1 VTGPERGYVTIS
13 PKMAAVTTGDREM
26 LDFLYLF
33 ALIVGGTV
41 LLFQFA
47 MMLLGLSNDSDL
59 SGMSGADVDVGG
71 GISGDLIIGEADWHE
86 AADADL
92 GHPGGPWFYEVLSLR
107 TLSAAATF
115 FGLTGKTLL
124 AYDHSPLLTFTWAS
138 VAGLA
143 AMWIVYWL
151 FKQVYKLQHS
161 GTEDIR
167 NALGRPASV
176 YVPIPG
182 NRAGLGKVTFRMQ
195 DRLVEYQAVTED
207 HERLKTGEKV
217 VVVGIVNSETV
228 RVARAGTP
236 VPDMTTSAL

>member
-1 VTGPERGYVTIS
+1 
-13 PKMAAVTTGDREM
+13 MAAVPTGDSEM

-47 MMLLGLSNDSDL
+47 MMLMGLSDDSDM
-59 SGMSGADVDVGG
+59 SGMSGADIGG
-71 GISGDLIIGEADWHE
+71 GVLTSGDADWHE

-115 FGLTGKTLL
+115 FGLTGKTLM
-124 AYDHSPLLTFTWAS
+124 AYDHSPLLTFTWATF
-138 VAGLA
+138 AGLV

-207 HERLKTGEKV
+207 HERLMTGEKV
-217 VVVGIVNSETV
+217 VVVGIVNSDIV
-228 RVARAGTP
+228 RVARAGSP

>member
-1 VTGPERGYVTIS
+1 
-13 PKMAAVTTGDREM
+13 M

-33 ALIVGGTV
+33 ALLVGGTV
-41 LLFQFA
+41 LVFQFVL
-47 MMLLGLSNDSDL
+47 MLMGLGGDGDVA
-59 SGMSGADVDVGG
+59 GMGGADVD
-71 GISGDLIIGEADWHE
+71 ISGDIGGELTGGADWHE

-92 GHPGGPWFYEVLSLR
+92 AHPEGPWFYEVLSLR

-124 AYDHSPLLTFTWAS
+124 AYDHSQLFTFGWAS
-138 VAGLA
+138 AAGLA
-143 AMWIVYWL
+143 AMWVVYWL

-161 GTEDIR
+161 GNEDIR

-207 HERLKTGEKV
+207 EDRLATGEKV
-217 VVVGIVNSETV
+217 VVVAIVNSDTV
-228 RVARAGTP
+228 RVSRAESPVSGLTTAR
-236 VPDMTTSAL
+236 S